1 MKVDTMSRADDL
13 IVLYHTPRILVVQTT
28 AGVFDKFADDDIYGG
43 FNLGLHVGDDVSSVL
58 ANRAKL
64 MQQLQNFGRIDGV
77 FWLNQTHSD
86 VVVDIDETLAMTA
99 PNADA
104 LMTKATRKALAIMT
118 ADCVPVAIFADG
130 VADVEQ
136 ASLPI
141 ACVHAGWQGL
151 TNGIIANTLDK
162 MRQTHPNASFS
173 AVIGAHIRQMS
184 YEITRSLG
192 ASIVRQVCQAK
203 LTTLDES
210 SLYHAIIADGQT
222 PDKCLID
229 LYRLVRLELDAL
241 GVTVVNAAYHDGP
254 PCTYQDARFYSYRA
268 QTHAKKY
275 ATGRM
280 ATVVVKLA

>member
-1 MKVDTMSRADDL
+1 MSCVDDL

-43 FNLGLHVGDDVSSVL
+43 FNLGLHVGDDASLVF

-64 MQQLQNFGRIDGV
+64 LQQLQNFGWIDGI

-86 VVVDIDETLAMTA
+86 VVRDIDEALAMTA

-104 LMTKATRKALAIMT
+104 LMTKEVGKALAIMT
-118 ADCVPVAIFADG
+118 ADCVPVAIFVDD
-130 VADVEQ
+130 VMNDVEQ
-136 ASLPI
+136 ACLPI
-141 ACVHAGWQGL
+141 ACIHAGWQGL
-151 TNGIIANTLDK
+151 TNGIIANALDK

-173 AVIGAHIRQMS
+173 AVIGAHIQQPS
-184 YEITRSLG
+184 YEITRTLG
-192 ASIVRQVCQAK
+192 QDIVRQVCQK
-203 LTTLDES
+203 QLTTLDES

-229 LYRLVRLELDAL
+229 LYRLVRLELEAL
-241 GVTVVNAAYHDGP
+241 GVTVVNAIHHDDP

-268 QTHAKKY
+268 QTHTKKC